1 MAPQNGAAEAML
13 RLVPQNAG
21 RQALRL
27 APRQKLVPKKWGGRS
42 LAEVGTPKW
51 GGRCLPEVW
60 CPKTGRQA
68 LGLVPRNQLTE
79 SAISGAAGP

>member
-27 APRQKLVPKKWGGRS
+27 APRQKLVPKKMGWQTLS
-42 LAEVGTPKW
+42 
-51 GGRCLPEVW
+51 
-60 CPKTGRQA
+60 
-68 LGLVPRNQLTE
+68 
-79 SAISGAAGP
+79 